1 VKLDEFAFVNQQLA
15 AMLRDGIPLEGA
27 LKQLCTT
34 MGRGGLRKELELL
47 EADLAKGM
55 PLPEALAAR
64 KLPEFYVQMLRVGVR
79 SNDLPGMLTLLADYY
94 RRSDVVWTRLK
105 GVLVYPLIVLLA
117 SLGLSVFFALS
128 LVALL
133 SGVLPE
139 IYPALLG
146 GKELPTIT
154 VFTLQMAPY
163 GFWGPVVLL
172 ALLSLVVAALATFP
186 GLRHWVSWRLPVFR
200 DANVWR
206 SAAALEVMIRG
217 GCPLADALEFLRQL
231 EADSPAGR
239 EVANWQARLTSGH
252 GRFAEIAAQ
261 SRVFPP
267 LFVWLVA
274 NGGEDLAAGFK
285 RAAEI
290 YQARASY
297 RTELLLQA
305 VLPVAILV
313 LGCLI
318 VSQILTLIHVVL
330 GQILPLIS
338 YC

>member
-1 VKLDEFAFVNQQLA
+1 MKLDEFAFVNQQLA

-47 EADLAKGM
+47 EADLAKGI

-105 GVLVYPLIVLLA
+105 GLLVYPVIVLLV
-117 SLGLSVFFALS
+117 SLGLSVILALS
-128 LVALL
+128 LTHL
-133 SGVLPE
+133 SGVVPN
-139 IYPALLG
+139 ICQDLLG
-146 GKELPTIT
+146 GRELPVLTQ
-154 VFTLQMAPY
+154 FTFQMAHY
-163 GFWGPVVLL
+163 GFWGPVVVL
-172 ALLSLVVAALATFP
+172 ALLAIVVAALTTFP
-186 GLRHWVSWRLPVFR
+186 GLRHWASWRLPVFR

-318 VSQILTLIHVVL
+318 FSQILTLIHAVL
-330 GQILPLIS
+330 GQFMPFVS
-338 YC
+338 CC